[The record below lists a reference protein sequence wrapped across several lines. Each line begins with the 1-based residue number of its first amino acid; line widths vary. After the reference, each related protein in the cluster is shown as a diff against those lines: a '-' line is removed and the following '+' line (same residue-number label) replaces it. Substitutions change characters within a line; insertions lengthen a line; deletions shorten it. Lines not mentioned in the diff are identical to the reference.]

1 MNKDVTLI
9 VFEGLKSR
17 HEQSGKLFKHLCGLG
32 GFGDAVYIAEDC
44 TYQQAMHWELGRFAD
59 YFDTSHAL
67 ICTHDGFISNP
78 HLWQDSWLEYDMIGA
93 PWPAFWNV
101 GHRVGNTGF
110 TLQSQ
115 KFLQMAAKAE
125 ALWKGEAGD
134 VFLCRTMEQ
143 GFRDNGIKYAPVNVA
158 AAFSWEHY
166 IEENTAGPDR
176 SFGFH
181 GWVAGKTREQYYTF

>member
-1 MNKDVTLI
+1 MNKDITLI

-158 AAFSWEHY
+158 AAFSWEHF

-181 GWVAGKTREQYYTF
+181 GWVAGKTPDQYYTF

>member
-143 GFRDNGIKYAPVNVA
+143 GFRDNGIKYAPVSVA

-181 GWVAGKTREQYYTF
+181 GWVAGKTRDQYYTF

>member
-67 ICTHDGFISNP
+67 ICTHDGFIANP

-143 GFRDNGIKYAPVNVA
+143 GFRDNGIKYAPVDVS

-181 GWVAGKTREQYYTF
+181 GWVAGKTPDQYYTF

>member
-9 VFEGLKSR
+9 VFEGLRSR

-44 TYQQAMHWELGRFAD
+44 TYQQAMHWEMGRFAD

-67 ICTHDGFISNP
+67 ICTHDGFIANP

-115 KFLQMAAKAE
+115 KFLQMAARAE

-158 AAFSWEHY
+158 AEFSWEHY

-181 GWVAGKTREQYYTF
+181 GWVAGKTVDQYYTF

>member
-9 VFEGLKSR
+9 VFEGLRSR

-32 GFGDAVYIAEDC
+32 GFGDTVYIAEDC

-59 YFDTSHAL
+59 YIDTSHAL
-67 ICTHDGFISNP
+67 ICTHDGFIANS
-78 HLWQDSWLEYDMIGA
+78 HLWKDEWLEYDMIGA
-93 PWPAFWNV
+93 PWPACWNV

-110 TLQSQ
+110 TLQSM
-115 KFLQMAAKAE
+115 KFLEMASKAE
-125 ALWKGEAGD
+125 PLWKGEAGD
-134 VFLCRTMEQ
+134 VFLCRTMEKE
-143 GFRDNGIKYAPVNVA
+143 FKSNGIKYAPVDVA
-158 AAFSWEHY
+158 SAFSWEHY
-166 IEENTAGPDR
+166 IHENTAGADR

>member
-17 HEQSGKLFKHLCGLG
+17 HEQSGKLFHHLCGLG

-78 HLWQDSWLEYDMIGA
+78 HLWDDSWLEYDMIGA

-143 GFRDNGIKYAPVNVA
+143 GFRDNGIKYAPVDVA

-181 GWVAGKTREQYYTF
+181 GWVAGKSANQYYTF

>member
-17 HEQSGKLFKHLCGLG
+17 HEQSGKLFKHLCELG
-32 GFGDAVYIAEDC
+32 GFGDAVYISEDC
-44 TYQQAMHWELGRFAD
+44 TYQQAMHWELGRFLD

-67 ICTHDGFISNP
+67 ICTWDGFISNP
-78 HLWQDSWLEYDMIGA
+78 HLWQDSWLEYDFIGA
-93 PWPAFWNV
+93 PWPEFWKV

-125 ALWKGEAGD
+125 ALWTGEAGD
-134 VFLCRTMEQ
+134 VFLCRTMEK
-143 GFRDNGIKYAPVNVA
+143 GFRDNGIKYAPVDVA

-181 GWVAGKTREQYYTF
+181 GWVAGKTPEQYYTF

>member
-78 HLWQDSWLEYDMIGA
+78 HLWDDSWLEYDMIGA

-158 AAFSWEHY
+158 AAFSWEHF

-181 GWVAGKTREQYYTF
+181 GWVAGKTRDQYYTF

>member
-143 GFRDNGIKYAPVNVA
+143 GFRDNGIKYAPVSVA

-181 GWVAGKTREQYYTF
+181 GWVAGKSAEQYYTF

>member
-158 AAFSWEHY
+158 AAFSWEHF

-181 GWVAGKTREQYYTF
+181 GWVAGKTPDQYYTF

>member
-78 HLWQDSWLEYDMIGA
+78 HLWDDSWLEYDMLGA

-143 GFRDNGIKYAPVNVA
+143 GFRDNGIKYAPVSVA

-166 IEENTAGPDR
+166 VEENTAGPDR

>member
-1 MNKDVTLI
+1 MNKEVTLI
-9 VFEGLKSR
+9 VFEGLRSR

-67 ICTHDGFISNP
+67 ICTHDGFIANP
-78 HLWQDSWLEYDMIGA
+78 HLWQDSWLEYDMLGA
-93 PWPAFWNV
+93 PWPASWNV

-143 GFRDNGIKYAPVNVA
+143 GFRDNGIKYAPVDVA

>member
-17 HEQSGKLFKHLCGLG
+17 HDQSEKLFKHLCGLG

-44 TYQQAMHWELGRFAD
+44 TYQQAMHWEMGRFAD

-67 ICTHDGFISNP
+67 ICTHDGFISNA

-166 IEENTAGPDR
+166 IEENAAGPDR

>member
-9 VFEGLKSR
+9 VFEGLKTR

-78 HLWQDSWLEYDMIGA
+78 HRWDDSWLEYDMVGA

-115 KFLQMAAKAE
+115 KFLKMAAKAE

-143 GFRDNGIKYAPVNVA
+143 GFRDNGIKYAPVDVA

>member
-59 YFDTSHAL
+59 YIDTSHAL

-78 HLWQDSWLEYDMIGA
+78 HLWDDSWLEYDMIGA

-143 GFRDNGIKYAPVNVA
+143 GFRDNGIKYAPVSVA
-158 AAFSWEHY
+158 SAFSWEHY

>member
-1 MNKDVTLI
+1 
-9 VFEGLKSR
+9 
-17 HEQSGKLFKHLCGLG
+17 
-32 GFGDAVYIAEDC
+32 
-44 TYQQAMHWELGRFAD
+44 MHWELGRFAD

-67 ICTHDGFISNP
+67 ICTHDGFIANP
-78 HLWQDSWLEYDMIGA
+78 HLWDDSWLEYDMLGA

-115 KFLQMAAKAE
+115 RFLQMAAKAE
-125 ALWKGEAGD
+125 ALWKGEPGD

-158 AAFSWEHY
+158 STFSWEHY

-181 GWVAGKTREQYYTF
+181 GWVAGKTRDQYYTF

>member
-78 HLWQDSWLEYDMIGA
+78 HLWDDSWLEYDMVGA

-143 GFRDNGIKYAPVNVA
+143 GFRDNGIKYAPVSVA